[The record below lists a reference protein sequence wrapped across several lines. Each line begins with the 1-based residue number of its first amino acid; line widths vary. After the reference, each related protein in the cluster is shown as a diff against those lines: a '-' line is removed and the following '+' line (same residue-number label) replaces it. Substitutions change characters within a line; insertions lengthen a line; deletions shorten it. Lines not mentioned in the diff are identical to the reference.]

1 MGCWSCWS
9 WTSTGCRG
17 SGTKGGGGGD
27 FGRSY
32 LTQAAAEG
40 GGGDGEFASPDEARL
55 GEELLVNMEVASSL
69 VGEKKPVTEGEGAA
83 PCRDAC
89 KGKKHKKIHYNS

>member
-9 WTSTGCRG
+9 WTSTGCKG

-40 GGGDGEFASPDEARL
+40 GGGDDEFASADEARL
-55 GEELLVNMEVASSL
+55 GEELVNMEEASSL

-83 PCRDAC
+83 P
-89 KGKKHKKIHYNS
+89 

>member
-1 MGCWSCWS
+1 MGLCSCLS
-9 WTSTGCRG
+9 WTSTGCKG

-40 GGGDGEFASPDEARL
+40 GGGDDELASPEEVRL
-55 GEELLVNMEVASSL
+55 GEELVNMEVASSL

-83 PCRDAC
+83 P
-89 KGKKHKKIHYNS
+89 

>member
-32 LTQAAAEG
+32 LTQAAEG
-40 GGGDGEFASPDEARL
+40 GGGDDEFASPEESRL
-55 GEELLVNMEVASSL
+55 GEELFVNMEVASSL

-89 KGKKHKKIHYNS
+89 KGKNVKNYDYS

>member
-9 WTSTGCRG
+9 WTSTGCKG
-17 SGTKGGGGGD
+17 SGIKGGGGGD

-40 GGGDGEFASPDEARL
+40 GGGDDELASPEEVRL
-55 GEELLVNMEVASSL
+55 GEELVNMEEASSL

-89 KGKKHKKIHYNS
+89 KRKKHDKFHYYS